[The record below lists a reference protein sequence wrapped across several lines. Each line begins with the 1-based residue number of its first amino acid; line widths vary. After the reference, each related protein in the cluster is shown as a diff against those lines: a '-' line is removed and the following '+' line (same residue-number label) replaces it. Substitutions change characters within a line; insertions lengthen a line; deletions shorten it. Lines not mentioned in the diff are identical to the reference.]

1 MVRLSMNE
9 LTTLRWSFDEDV
21 RHYAAAGYDAIAV
34 WRQKVSDFGEA
45 KAIELIADN
54 GLSVSAVLWAGGFT
68 GSDGRSYRDSIE
80 DALEAVQLTADMNA
94 GSLVVYSGARSGHTH
109 NHARRLF
116 RNALRELLP
125 CAQQQGVTLAIEP
138 MHAGCACSW
147 TFLTDLDETLDLL
160 RSFESPHLKLVFDAY
175 HLGHV
180 PGIVDRLPD
189 LMPLLA
195 LVQLGDA
202 RQPPCGEQNRC
213 RLGSGVLPLQ
223 AIVSALVRC
232 GYAGDLDVELMGEDL
247 ESPDYVELLDH
258 SRQAVC
264 ELLRA
269 ASSRF
274 STTSD

>member
-21 RHYAAAGYDAIAV
+21 RHYAAAGYDSIAV

-68 GSDGRSYRDSIE
+68 GSDGRSYQDSIE
-80 DALEAVQLTADMNA
+80 DAFEAVQLTADMRA

-116 RNALRELLP
+116 RNALGELLP
-125 CAQQQGVTLAIEP
+125 CAQQHGVTLAIEP
-138 MHAGCACSW
+138 MHTGCACSW
-147 TFLTDLDETLDLL
+147 TFLTDLDETLDLI
-160 RSFESPHLKLVFDAY
+160 RSFDSPHLKLVFDAY

-180 PGIVDRLPD
+180 PGIVERLPD
-189 LMPLLA
+189 LTPTIA

-223 AIVSALVRC
+223 AIVAALVRC
-232 GYAGDLDVELMGEDL
+232 GYAGDLDIELMGEDL
-247 ESPDYVELLDH
+247 ESPDYVELLDD
-258 SRQAVC
+258 SRRAVC
-264 ELLRA
+264 ALLGSAPPHGA
-269 ASSRF
+269 AAR
-274 STTSD
+274 D